1 VRDWQQW
8 HDDYDDPSSDLSR
21 RLTVVQQRIRVWA
34 DGQPPG
40 PLRVLSICAGQ
51 AHDLVGALRDH
62 DRRDDVSGL
71 LVELDPENVAAATVA
86 LRGAGLSHVQA
97 VVGDASATS
106 AYAGVPADLL
116 LVCGVFGN
124 VPDTDVQRTISALPM
139 LCAPG
144 ASVVWTRHRR
154 EPDLTPSILTWFQA
168 AGFDA
173 VDFFSPGPGR
183 FSVGTHLL
191 TAAPATYR
199 AGQVLFAF
207 VR

>member
-97 VVGDASATS
+97 VVGDASAT
-106 AYAGVPADLL
+106 
-116 LVCGVFGN
+116 
-124 VPDTDVQRTISALPM
+124 DVQRTISALPM